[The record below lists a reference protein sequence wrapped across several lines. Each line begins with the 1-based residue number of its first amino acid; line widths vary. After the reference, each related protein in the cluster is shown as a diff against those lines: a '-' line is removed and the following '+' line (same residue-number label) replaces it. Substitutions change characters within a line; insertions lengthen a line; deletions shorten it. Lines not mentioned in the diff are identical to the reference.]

1 MPTDLVEAL
10 IHQRAAR
17 AELSA
22 TISLGLVSIILCLVV
37 LVLLFVSDDF
47 AQAVTQTGLLELGQL
62 QQPYA
67 AM

>member
-10 IHQRAAR
+10 IHQRNAR

-22 TISLGLVSIILCLVV
+22 TVSLGLVSLILCLVV

-62 QQPYA
+62 
-67 AM
+67 